1 MKTLPMIAAALAFLA
16 VQAAVANPDEAEQEL
31 SPQALCES
39 YARED
44 GISEE
49 DFAGYM
55 QDCIASFEEMPAE
68 GAETGSMLEETGSP
82 SYE

>member
-1 MKTLPMIAAALAFLA
+1 MIAAALALLA
-16 VQAAVANPDEAEQEL
+16 TQAAFANPDEVEQEEL

-44 GISEE
+44 GVIEE
-49 DFAGYM
+49 DYAGYM

-68 GAETGSMLEETGSP
+68 GAETESMLEETGS
-82 SYE
+82 SQY